1 MKRITVAAAAILTA
15 GAMAFAGGSTEAKPA
30 AAAGFKGEYKLGGS
44 TTIETVVRTAIEAF
58 AKKQPGAKLSYESN
72 GSATGITGVIDGVY
86 TLAGSSRDLT
96 AEEKTKGA
104 VENPVLLDALSIIVN
119 GSVPVADLT
128 RRQLADIFNGTVRN
142 WKDVGGPDKA
152 IVFINRDEASG
163 TRTAVSD
170 LVLLKEYKKG
180 EAGAGFLKDAVT
192 VTSNGDMVTKVG
204 STPDSIGYCGMG
216 YVDQAKSA
224 GAKDVTIAKVAAN
237 TANVLNKT
245 YSLSRYCYLIS
256 KGAIKDGTLEKAF
269 LDFILSAEGQVIVK
283 QEGFIPLPK
292 QAGAS

>member
-1 MKRITVAAAAILTA
+1 MKRLTIAVAAVLAT
-15 GAMAFAGGSTEAKPA
+15 GAMAFAGGNPEAKPA
-30 AAAGFKGEYKLGGS
+30 ASAGVKGDYKFGGS

-58 AKKQPGAKLSYESN
+58 ARKQPNAKISYEAN

-86 TLAGSSRDLT
+86 VLGGSSRDLS

-104 VENPVLLDALSIIVN
+104 VENPILLDALSIIVN

-128 RRQLADIFNGTVRN
+128 RRQLADILNGTIRN

-152 IVFINRDEASG
+152 IVLINRDEASG

-180 EAGAGFLKDAVT
+180 EAGASFLKDAVT
-192 VTSNGDMVTKVG
+192 VTSNGDMVTKV
-204 STPDSIGYCGMG
+204 STTPDSIGYCGMG
-216 YVDQAKSA
+216 YVDQAKGA
-224 GAKDVTIAKVAAN
+224 GAKEITVGKVAAT

-245 YSLSRYCYLIS
+245 YALSRSCFLIS
-256 KGAIKDGTLEKAF
+256 KGAIKDGTLERAF
-269 LDFILSAEGQVIVK
+269 LDFVLSAEGQAIVK
-283 QEGFIPLPK
+283 QEGFVALPK
-292 QAGAS
+292 